1 MEIRK
6 EFELY
11 ALPQLEGLYRTA
23 LYISENESNAQELV
37 QESFVRA
44 YRFWQEIKSA
54 PKDRVWLFKIMVNTL
69 INKYRLFPG
78 PPTAKDI
85 VDMTDESWE
94 FSHWEN
100 QYPNVD
106 SVQDAF
112 SAISEDHVKK
122 AIGNLPHEIRLI
134 VVLSLLEEFSY
145 QEIADIAGI
154 NLETVKS
161 RLQKGRGLMQ
171 RELFDRVV
179 CKGKDIILAGRVR
192 SKESS

>member
-1 MEIRK
+1 M
-6 EFELY
+6 Y

-23 LYISENESNAQELV
+23 LYMSENESDAQALV

-44 YRFWQEIKSA
+44 YRFWHETKSA
-54 PKDRVWLFKIMVNTL
+54 PKDRVWLFKIMVNIL

-78 PPTAKDI
+78 PLTAKNI
-85 VDMTDESWE
+85 VDKTDESWE

-100 QYPNVD
+100 QYPNVN

-112 SAISEDHVKK
+112 SAISEDHVRKT
-122 AIGNLPHEIRLI
+122 IGNLPRDIRLI

-145 QEIADIAGI
+145 QEIADIAGL

-171 RELFDRVV
+171 RELFDHVV
-179 CKGKDIILAGRVR
+179 CKGKDNILADRVR